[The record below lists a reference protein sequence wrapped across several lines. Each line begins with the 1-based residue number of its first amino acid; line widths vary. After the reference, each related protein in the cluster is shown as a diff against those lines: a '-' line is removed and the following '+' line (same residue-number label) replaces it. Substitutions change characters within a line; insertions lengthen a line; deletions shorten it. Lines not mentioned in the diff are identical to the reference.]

1 MDARLALGRHRVTSE
16 MGWMG
21 GAGDGQAV
29 LGWSVV
35 AGVSVVCITPPHI
48 SHQSQALSVDVQ
60 STLSASP
67 FR

>member
-1 MDARLALGRHRVTSE
+1 
-16 MGWMG
+16 MG
-21 GAGDGQAV
+21 GAGDGRAV

-48 SHQSQALSVDVQ
+48 LHRSQALSVDVQ
-60 STLSASP
+60 STLSAGP